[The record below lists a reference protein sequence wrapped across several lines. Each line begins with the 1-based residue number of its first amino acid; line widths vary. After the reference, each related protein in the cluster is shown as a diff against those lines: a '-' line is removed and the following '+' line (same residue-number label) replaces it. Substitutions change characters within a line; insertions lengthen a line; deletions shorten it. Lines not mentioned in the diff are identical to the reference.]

1 MISIKNLKK
10 TYGKLEVLKNINLE
24 VETGEVVVIIGPSGS
39 GKSTFLRCLNYL
51 EVPTE
56 GEITIGSASINAKHI
71 NNNEVNNLRKQSAM
85 VFQNYN
91 LFNNKTVIE
100 NIMEA
105 LVLVKKF
112 SKKEAENIASEM
124 LEKVNMGEKKD
135 VYPKNLSGGQKQ
147 RVAIAR
153 AMAINPEVILFD
165 EPTSALDPELVG
177 EVLSVIK
184 NLAKEHLTMIIVTHE
199 MGFARD
205 VADRVIFMADGIV
218 VEAGKPE
225 EIFLNPK
232 NERTRK
238 FLANVKG
245 LSSEK

>member
-112 SKKEAENIASEM
+112 SKEEAENIASEM
-124 LEKVNMGEKKD
+124 LENVNMGEKKD

-184 NLAKEHLTMIIVTHE
+184 NLAKEHRTMIVVTHE

-218 VEAGKPE
+218 VESGKAE